1 MEVLHGN
8 QASSKQSRRHSDR
21 YSLAENRLLDW
32 ASQHSDI
39 ALLPR
44 SPLML
49 EKVLASDGGAL
60 SLIPNDTTSSD
71 DVDAASSQNNTH
83 SGEHLDYLLTQ
94 HSNSELLRQC
104 KNILVEN
111 ALIKIKGERQLYLAA
126 GFISWP
132 AVGTSKTASEKNLR
146 QRAPVLLFPAILV
159 RVTDEQRYEIRLT
172 GDTPEFNSALQQHL
186 ELRYD
191 YRLPQFNSES
201 SLTSFFAQVAES
213 IQEAVS
219 LEIELSTALGSAAVA
234 SNPNLSKTVQLPEIP
249 EGFNTNLAM
258 GITGNKRLEHLT
270 AVLQLIP
277 DFKYSIEPEAAK
289 DETSHTQAT
298 NTAAWLRR
306 YAAKLA
312 AEGLDHVEFK
322 QLPGL
327 PALIKKWNDQMTQ
340 ATNSDT
346 LQSILSMPDLS
357 ARELIKLGGII
368 ELIDK
373 APDNIESRAHGNLCF
388 SSSTIL
394 LRRAQHQAKL
404 IEEELTALQE
414 YFHLD
419 KVPSKS
425 QLLSLITELSGMPVV
440 NDPDLI
446 DASYFNARRQFL
458 VFSKEKPNNLTL
470 EHRRNLS
477 HLAKVMRFRELFV
490 NNVEYRAALGRD
502 YKGLRTDW
510 PALMQTSDYSRELA
524 EVLGSEGMA
533 SNIINH
539 WTAFRDSFVRDL
551 ETLQQAA
558 DATRRLLSI
567 VGQRWQTHS
576 LSALSAHASI
586 VADRLAAWNKH
597 YGSVK
602 SYEDKSA
609 AIVLSS
615 FSGPYMDHVL
625 IETQVDETQSQI
637 RQQLADGEVT
647 LEQVNNTLAWLSS
660 ASATAS
666 EHNLGIDAI
675 VEHLQLA

>member
-8 QASSKQSRRHSDR
+8 QVSSKQSRRHSDR
-21 YSLAENRLLDW
+21 YALAENRLLDW

-39 ALLPR
+39 DLLPR
-44 SPLML
+44 SPLTL
-49 EKVLASDGGAL
+49 GEVLANNGGAL
-60 SLIPNDTTSSD
+60 SLIPNDTLSSD
-71 DVDAASSQNNTH
+71 NVEAMNSQPNAGTV
-83 SGEHLDYLLTQ
+83 ELTDCLLTQ
-94 HSNSELLRQC
+94 HSNSDLLRQC

-111 ALIKIKGERQLYLAA
+111 ALIKSKGDRQLYLAA
-126 GFISWP
+126 GFVSWP
-132 AVGTSKTASEKNLR
+132 TVGASTTTTDKKAR
-146 QRAPVLLFPAILV
+146 QRAPILLFPAILV
-159 RVTDEQRYEIRLT
+159 RITNEQRYEIRLT
-172 GDTPEFNSALQQHL
+172 GDTPEFNSALKQHL
-186 ELRYD
+186 EQRFD
-191 YRLPQFNSES
+191 FHLPQFDSES
-201 SLTSFFAQVAES
+201 SLTAFFAQITES
-213 IQEAVS
+213 LQEAGL
-219 LEIELSTALGSAAVA
+219 LELDMSTALGSAAVA
-234 SNPNLSKTVQLPEIP
+234 SNPNTSKTVQLPEIP

-258 GITGNKRLEHLT
+258 GITGNKRLEHLS

-277 DFKYSIEPEAAK
+277 DFKYSVEPDATQN
-289 DETSHTQAT
+289 DTSHTEGS

-327 PALIKKWNDQMTQ
+327 PTLIQKWNDQMTL
-340 ATNSDT
+340 ATKSQT
-346 LQSILSMPDLS
+346 LQSALSMPDLS
-357 ARELIKLGGII
+357 ARELIKLSGII

-388 SSSTIL
+388 ASSTLL

-404 IEEELTALQE
+404 IEEELSALQE

-425 QLLSLITELSGMPVV
+425 QLLSLITELGGMPVV

-458 VFSKEKPNNLTL
+458 VFSKEKPNNLTV

-477 HLAKVMRFRELFV
+477 QLAKVMRFRELFV

-510 PALMQTSDYSRELA
+510 PTLMQTSDYSRELA
-524 EVLGSEGMA
+524 EVLGSEEMA

-539 WTAFRDSFVRDL
+539 WMAFRDNFAREL
-551 ETLQQAA
+551 ESLQQAA
-558 DATRRLLSI
+558 DATRRLLSV
-567 VGQRWQTHS
+567 VGKRWQTHG

-586 VADRLAAWNKH
+586 VADRLKTWNQQ
-597 YGSVK
+597 YGSIK

-615 FSGPYMDHVL
+615 FSGPYIDHVL
-625 IETQVDETQSQI
+625 IETQVDDTQNQI

-647 LEQVNNTLAWLSS
+647 LDQVNNTLAWLSS
-660 ASATAS
+660 ACATVS

-675 VEHLQLA
+675 VEHLQLP